1 VVFILLEKV
10 NKSMKKIG
18 FFSILLTFFAC
29 EKANLE
35 FNPVSN
41 LSNGTL
47 GLIQTFGGSKNDVA
61 QSVIATL
68 DGGFAVI
75 GYTQSMDGDVSDKL
89 DESFDFWVLKFNSE
103 ANLEWNKTYG
113 GSGDD
118 RGYDIIQT
126 SDNGFAI
133 LGYTDSSDG
142 DITINNGFRDFW
154 LAKLDASGNLT
165 WQKSFGF
172 PGADEGTAIIETS
185 DNNFLISGVLDV
197 TSSGGQGNL
206 GRFVMEHAGGDYWAI
221 KVSSSGDLIWSR
233 FYGGS
238 FTDSPTGI
246 IENNNNE
253 FIFVGG
259 SDSNDVDITNN
270 KGSYD
275 FWVVKS
281 EAGGNMIW
289 EKSFGGSEIDEARG
303 IVSTYDGSHI
313 IVGDTRSNEQDVSLN
328 NGAADLWIIKISDD
342 GDLIWNRSIGGSN
355 FDVSRSINKT
365 SDNGFIIAGSSR
377 SSDGD
382 VARNQG
388 QNDAWI
394 VKIDTNG
401 QLLWETTVGGS
412 NIDFAYDAVQL
423 ANGTIIA
430 VGETSSSDGD
440 ITENKGFT
448 DLLIIK
454 LN

>member
-1 VVFILLEKV
+1 
-10 NKSMKKIG
+10 MKKIG

-185 DNNFLISGVLDV
+185 DNDFLISGVLDV

-206 GRFVMEHAGGDYWAI
+206 GRFVTEHAGGDYWAI

-303 IVSTYDGSHI
+303 IVSTDDGSHI

-365 SDNGFIIAGSSR
+365 SDSGFIIAGSSR

>member
-1 VVFILLEKV
+1 
-10 NKSMKKIG
+10 MKKIG

-35 FNPVSN
+35 FNPTSN

-89 DESFDFWVLKFNSE
+89 NESFDFWVLKFNSE
-103 ANLEWNKTYG
+103 ANLEWNKTFG

-118 RGYDIIQT
+118 RGFDIIQT

-133 LGYTDSSDG
+133 LGYTDSTDG

-185 DNNFLISGVLDV
+185 DNDFLISGVLDV

-206 GRFVMEHAGGDYWAI
+206 GRFVTEHAGGDYWAI

>member
-1 VVFILLEKV
+1 
-10 NKSMKKIG
+10 MKKIG

-206 GRFVMEHAGGDYWAI
+206 GRFVTEHAGGDYWAI

>member
-1 VVFILLEKV
+1 
-10 NKSMKKIG
+10 MKKIG

-185 DNNFLISGVLDV
+185 DNDFLISGVLDV

-206 GRFVMEHAGGDYWAI
+206 GRFVTEHAGGDYWAI

>member
-1 VVFILLEKV
+1 
-10 NKSMKKIG
+10 MKKIG

-185 DNNFLISGVLDV
+185 DNDFLISGVLDV

-206 GRFVMEHAGGDYWAI
+206 GRFVTEHAGGDYWAI

-303 IVSTYDGSHI
+303 IVSTDDGSHI

-328 NGAADLWIIKISDD
+328 NGAADLWMIKISDD

>member
-1 VVFILLEKV
+1 
-10 NKSMKKIG
+10 MKKIG

-35 FNPVSN
+35 FNPTSN

-89 DESFDFWVLKFNSE
+89 NESFDFWVLKFNSE
-103 ANLEWNKTYG
+103 ANLEWNKTFG

-118 RGYDIIQT
+118 RGFDIIQT

-154 LAKLDASGNLT
+154 LVKLDASGNLT

-172 PGADEGTAIIETS
+172 SGADEGIAIIETS
-185 DNNFLISGVLDV
+185 DNDFLISGVLDV

-206 GRFVMEHAGGDYWAI
+206 GRFVTEHAGGDYWAI

>member
-1 VVFILLEKV
+1 
-10 NKSMKKIG
+10 MKKIG

-185 DNNFLISGVLDV
+185 DNDFLISGVLDV

-206 GRFVMEHAGGDYWAI
+206 GRFVTEHAGGDYWAI

-328 NGAADLWIIKISDD
+328 NGAADLWMIKISDD
-342 GDLIWNRSIGGSN
+342 GDLIWNCSIGGSN

>member
-1 VVFILLEKV
+1 
-10 NKSMKKIG
+10 MKKIG

-185 DNNFLISGVLDV
+185 DNDFLISGVLDV

-206 GRFVMEHAGGDYWAI
+206 GRFVTEHAGGDYWAI

-303 IVSTYDGSHI
+303 IVSTDDGSHI

-328 NGAADLWIIKISDD
+328 NGAADLWMIKISDD
-342 GDLIWNRSIGGSN
+342 GDLIWNCSIGGSN

>member
-1 VVFILLEKV
+1 
-10 NKSMKKIG
+10 MKKIG

>member
-1 VVFILLEKV
+1 
-10 NKSMKKIG
+10 MKKIG

-75 GYTQSMDGDVSDKL
+75 GYTQSMDVDVSDKL

-185 DNNFLISGVLDV
+185 DNDFLISGVLDV

-206 GRFVMEHAGGDYWAI
+206 GRFVTEHAGGDYWAI

-246 IENNNNE
+246 IENYNNE

-303 IVSTYDGSHI
+303 IVSTDDGSHI

-328 NGAADLWIIKISDD
+328 NGAADLWMIKISDD

>member
-1 VVFILLEKV
+1 
-10 NKSMKKIG
+10 MKKIG

-185 DNNFLISGVLDV
+185 DNDFLISGVLDV

-206 GRFVMEHAGGDYWAI
+206 GRFVTEHAGGDYWAI

-328 NGAADLWIIKISDD
+328 NGAADLWMIKISDD

>member
-1 VVFILLEKV
+1 
-10 NKSMKKIG
+10 MKKIG

-35 FNPVSN
+35 FNPASN

-47 GLIQTFGGSKNDVA
+47 DLIQTFGGSKNDVA

-142 DITINNGFRDFW
+142 DITLNNGFRDFW
-154 LAKLDASGNLT
+154 LAKLDTSGNLT

-172 PGADEGTAIIETS
+172 SGADQGTSLLQTS
-185 DNNFLISGVLDV
+185 DNDFIISGVLDV

-206 GRFVMEHAGGDYWAI
+206 GRLVTEHAGGDYWAI

-246 IENNNNE
+246 VENNNNE

-303 IVSTYDGSHI
+303 IVSTDDGSHI

-328 NGAADLWIIKISDD
+328 NGAADLWMIKISDD

-423 ANGTIIA
+423 ANGNIIA

-440 ITENKGFT
+440 ITQNKGFT

>member
-1 VVFILLEKV
+1 
-10 NKSMKKIG
+10 MKKIG

-185 DNNFLISGVLDV
+185 DNDFLISGVLDV